1 MFGMLGDILFDFG
14 EILSNFWRFW
24 RDLINGFILENV
36 VEKENKSKRDITKG
50 PNRNSF
56 NRMFVC
62 RCTKLIDW
70 VL

>member
-1 MFGMLGDILFDFG
+1 MLGEVLFDFG
-14 EILSNFWRFW
+14 EILRYVWRFW
-24 RDLINGFILENV
+24 RDLINSLILENV

-62 RCTKLIDW
+62 Q
-70 VL
+70 